1 MTENIEKI
9 CKCLNVTLDESS
21 NAYKTL
27 FAFDELGLISSK
39 TLEINPSFWNC
50 IEYVCKDDYFN
61 VILSLSSAVPD
72 EFEIMACLAFEGF
85 SPWGDIEIRLI
96 EDDKIDITKTKE
108 VFTNKYARCINFGIF
123 KFIDLH
129 NFKEQAYE
137 PANLP
142 RLLLQILH
150 NHCGNS
156 EQSLQEVYG
165 NEFQNYLNSLASFM
179 LFVNDKDSTKLIS
192 AYNKYYKLDL
202 PFESF
207 QTDIEYNNYFNKKTD
222 KFLELTTQLAKQFA
236 FQRKLTL
243 SVIESHLKPIINNDF
258 VNFENIQTPSLLTF
272 EELNSILSE
281 LYSKTEGKL
290 SADVKKK
297 LFDYIQND
305 YSSLNEDGGFINVI
319 IDQHNLI
326 LKFKKNQEGEHDPKP
341 INEATEK
348 ELTEAS
354 KQYSITVDN
363 IAVINRLK
371 FIVSNIETVTDT
383 NEKAEL
389 WEKLAGIISSK
400 STTFYS
406 DIFELY
412 VYTVLKSKSVPI
424 KLLKSQVKGGNKVST
439 CDYKIGDDFAAD
451 CKCIISNNAD
461 FHQISEHSSKIGK
474 QIKSTIGYENISFGG
489 GIIGYRDRNFEFL
502 KPFSKYRGD
511 EYSKMSILSFIINAY
526 SEFRRHT
533 VMDSQNKI
541 KFLLIYYLPNSNIK
555 PHDIKNATPQ
565 TVENSNEIFFLLT
578 TKYANANEIKK
589 ITESFKK
596 VTPMIYQF
604 NNYFSN
610 Q

>member
-1 MTENIEKI
+1 MTENIENI
-9 CKCLNVTLDESS
+9 CKCPKVSLNEYS

-27 FAFDELGLISSK
+27 LAFDQLGLLNSK
-39 TLEINPSFWNC
+39 TLEINPSFWTC
-50 IEYVCKDDYFN
+50 IEYVCKNDYFN

-72 EFEIMACLAFEGF
+72 EFEIMACLAFEAF
-85 SPWGDIEIRLI
+85 SPWGDIEMSLI
-96 EDDKIDITKTKE
+96 EDDKIDIAKTKE
-108 VFTNKYARCINFGIF
+108 VFTNKYAQCVNFGIF

-156 EQSLQEVYG
+156 EQSLQDVYG
-165 NEFQNYLNSLASFM
+165 NEFQNYLNCLASFM
-179 LFVNDKDSTKLIS
+179 LFINDRDSTKLIS
-192 AYNKYYKLDL
+192 AFNKYYNLDL
-202 PFESF
+202 PFEAF
-207 QTDIEYNNYFNKKTD
+207 KTDSEFNNYFAKKTD
-222 KFLELTTQLAKQFA
+222 KFLELTKQLAKQFA

-243 SVIESHLKPIINNDF
+243 SVVESHLKPIISKDF
-258 VNFENIQTPSLLTF
+258 VNFEKTKTPSLLTF
-272 EELNSILSE
+272 EELNSILSD
-281 LYSKTEGKL
+281 LYLKTEQKL
-290 SADVKKK
+290 SANFKKK
-297 LFDYIQND
+297 LHDYIQND
-305 YSSLNEDGGFINVI
+305 YSSLNPEGGFINVI
-319 IDQHNLI
+319 VNQHNLI
-326 LKFKKNQEGEHDPKP
+326 VKFNKFQKGEHEPKP
-341 INEATEK
+341 INKATEK

-354 KQYSITVDN
+354 EQYSITLDN

-371 FIVSNIETVTDT
+371 FIVSNIKIITD
-383 NEKAEL
+383 NDEKAEL
-389 WEKLAGIISSK
+389 WEKLAGIVSSK
-400 STTFYS
+400 SATFYS

-424 KLLKSQVKGGNKVST
+424 KLLKSQVKNGNKVST

-502 KPFSKYRGD
+502 KPFSEYKGD
-511 EYSKMSILSFIINAY
+511 ENSKLQILNFVIDYY

-533 VMDSQNKI
+533 EIESQKKI

-555 PHDIKNATPQ
+555 PDDIKNATSE
-565 TVENSNEIFFLLT
+565 TVEEKNEIFFLLT
-578 TKYANANEIKK
+578 TKYATSDEIKK
-589 ITESFKK
+589 ITEAFKT
-596 VTPMIYQF
+596 VTPTIFQF
-604 NNYFSN
+604 NNYFGN
-610 Q
+610 